1 MIPIEDNK
9 STINVFHG
17 DDCPFIA
24 RPCPYIAAL
33 RLAGRKVSEAVQP
46 DTIKIAAETIKE
58 VAIVAQVV
66 ADELAHPDESDNRLK
81 KSADAMA
88 EADRKIIQAAT
99 VAPPSR

>member
-1 MIPIEDNK
+1 MPEDNK
-9 STINVFHG
+9 VEVNVFHG

-33 RLAGRKVSEAVQP
+33 RLAGRKVSEVVPP

-66 ADELAHPDESDNRLK
+66 ADELARPDESDNRLK
-81 KSADAMA
+81 QAADAMA
-88 EADRKIIQAAT
+88 EADRKLIEAAT
-99 VAPPSR
+99 NAPPS